1 MYEIETRKRE
11 AKNFFAGDFKTLTDC
26 GVAGAE
32 IKEYMPVV
40 ENASGKIVPV
50 TVPEENKE
58 LEVIGIAAT
67 DAEADDPI
75 VYYITGEY
83 FADALVLPE
92 GIEIAVLKKAL
103 RKLSIFLR

>member
-11 AKNFFAGDFKTLTDC
+11 ANNFFAGEFQTLTDC
-26 GVAGAE
+26 GVAGSA
-32 IKEYMPVV
+32 IKEHMPVT

-50 TVPEENKE
+50 TAPGENKE

-67 DAEADDPI
+67 DAEAEDPI

-92 GIEIAVLKKAL
+92 GIEMAVLKKAL